1 MTLALVIGAC
11 TAVFSLADA
20 ILLRPLPYPDPAKLA
35 FVERTTAGP
44 SGVFPATFHDGA
56 TWEAV
61 RDGVPSLDAAVL
73 SLGGGGANLVV
84 GESAAYV
91 RQHRVSAGYFRVLG
105 VAPIH
110 GRAFSDDEDRAG
122 GAAVTIL
129 SHDTWQRFF
138 DSDPNIVGGPILLR
152 GEPHTVVGE
161 MPRSFAGIRAADLWT
176 PLRAS
181 TTGEGGGTNFQIV
194 VRLRPE
200 AGWEQA
206 ATQLT
211 AVRDSAFR
219 LFRPDPTVTRTLG
232 VKPVQDE
239 LVASTREPIV
249 ILSWAVGCVLLIACV
264 NLAALLIAR
273 GGSRAKEIA
282 TRMAL
287 GSGRSG
293 VIRQLMVEAVVLAV
307 AGGALGLFVG
317 YVSLE
322 GLKTLGDGMY
332 EEWDRVA
339 LDGRVLALT
348 FGLSLATSV
357 LFGLIP
363 ALQASRLDVNSALTA
378 SGSRAV
384 AGGSRHWPR
393 RLLVVAEIALGVAL
407 LVTTGLLVRTFVNLR
422 GLEPGF
428 EPAGLVTASV
438 SMQDARYRTAGEIN
452 RLFDN
457 SLRLLRATPG
467 IEAAAVSLEL
477 PYERL
482 LNKGFRLVG
491 DADGRVANVAYVS
504 PGFFETMRIPVRRGR
519 GVLESDSAS
528 SPPVVVVNESFARV
542 FSKDRD
548 VLGRRLQTGNVERE
562 VVGVVGNVQ
571 ARPSLSIAELGD
583 GPLVPM
589 PIIFEPAAQTTDA
602 EFRTAHTWFSPVW
615 TVRARS
621 SGDAA
626 MALRRA
632 KAQHKSRSYVSTN
645 RGRSSW
651 RHRHGGPAVHHA
663 AREPPVVRGELARRE
678 RTLGRQVLCGR
689 GAVAPGHADA
699 GRCPDHE
706 RGRLRAWTRTE
717 GRVLGPHAVQ
727 RRRLLRLQLRRR
739 LRPRCRAARP
749 GLRAADRVHG
759 RPVPRSGRR
768 SEDHLGRR
776 AGVLRADLCRAVL
789 DPRQRSLAW
798 TESAGHIHGADG
810 WRRRAGG
817 AVE

>member
-1 MTLALVIGAC
+1 VTLALVIGAC

-35 FVERTTAGP
+35 FVERTIAGP
-44 SGVFPATFHDGA
+44 SGIFPATFHDGA

-110 GRAFSDDEDRAG
+110 GRGFSDDEDRAG

-138 DSDPNIVGGPILLR
+138 KSDPDIVGRPILLR
-152 GEPHTVVGE
+152 GEPHTVVGV

-181 TTGEGGGTNFQIV
+181 STGEGGGTNFQIV
-194 VRLRPE
+194 ARLRPD
-200 AGWEQA
+200 ARWEQA
-206 ATQLT
+206 ATQL
-211 AVRDSAFR
+211 AGVRNSAFR

-232 VKPVQDE
+232 VKPAQDE

-273 GGSRAKEIA
+273 GGSRTKEIA

-293 VIRQLMVEAVVLAV
+293 VIRQLMVEALVLAV
-307 AGGALGLFVG
+307 AGGVLGLFVG
-317 YVSLE
+317 YVGLE
-322 GLKTLGDGMY
+322 GLKTLGDEMY
-332 EEWDRVA
+332 EQWDRVA

-393 RLLVVAEIALGVAL
+393 RLLVVAEVALGVAL

-422 GLEPGF
+422 VLEPGF

-438 SMQDARYRTAGEIN
+438 SMQDARYRTSGDVN

-519 GVLESDSAS
+519 GVLESDSAAA
-528 SPPVVVVNESFARV
+528 PPVVVVNESFARV

-562 VVGVVGNVQ
+562 IVGVVGNVQ

-602 EFRTAHTWFSPVW
+602 ELRTAHTWFSPVW

-621 SGDAA
+621 SNDAG

-632 KAQHKSRSYVSTN
+632 IAGADPLLPLSAVRSMDDVMATST
-645 RGRSSW
+645 SVW
-651 RHRHGGPAVHHA
+651 RLLMTLVGALAAAAMLLAALGIHGLIAHSIAERRREFGIRLALGATPGQA
-663 AREPPVVRGELARRE
+663 ARRVAAGGIMLSLAGAALGGLLSVWSVGLVQSFLWGVEPHDLMTYAGVALF
-678 RTLGRQVLCGR
+678 LL
-689 GAVAPGHADA
+689 AVAILASVIPS
-699 GRCPDHE
+699 
-706 RGRLRAWTRTE
+706 LRI
-717 GRVLGPHAVQ
+717 
-727 RRRLLRLQLRRR
+727 LRLDPAETLR
-739 LRPRCRAARP
+739 
-749 GLRAADRVHG
+749 
-759 RPVPRSGRR
+759 
-768 SEDHLGRR
+768 
-776 AGVLRADLCRAVL
+776 
-789 DPRQRSLAW
+789 
-798 TESAGHIHGADG
+798 T
-810 WRRRAGG
+810 
-817 AVE
+817 